1 MRPTWLLLLLALWAC
16 NSSSEQQA
24 PAEETQ
30 PAPETA
36 PTTRPG
42 YPTIGSIEVLDPA
55 LNELIP
61 AGAQIEVLAYG
72 FQWAEGPV
80 WVEPGGYLLFSDIPA
95 NTVYRWDEAKPARI
109 YLKPS
114 GYTGTRERG
123 GEMGANA
130 LLLDSQGR
138 LVLCQH
144 GDRRL
149 AYMDAPLNEPQ
160 ATFVTL
166 ADRWQGKRF
175 NSPNDATFHSSGA
188 LYFTDPPYGLVKQ
201 ERDPAREIPFQGVY
215 RLLPDGTVE
224 LLIRDLSRPN
234 GIAFSPDE
242 KTLYVANSDPKRAVI
257 MAYEVDTEG
266 KPHNGRVFH
275 DFTALVGQEPGLPDG
290 MKVNAE
296 GILFAT
302 APGGV
307 WVFSPE
313 GKALGVIRTTHATAN
328 CAFGNG
334 GRMLYMTASSY
345 LLRVP
350 LKG

>member
-1 MRPTWLLLLLALWAC
+1 MRTTLLLSLLALWAC
-16 NSSSEQQA
+16 NSSSSEQA
-24 PAEETQ
+24 PSEETPP
-30 PAPETA
+30 PAETG
-36 PTTRPG
+36 PPPRVG

-55 LNELIP
+55 LNTLLP
-61 AGAQIEVLAYG
+61 PGAEIEVLAYG

-95 NTVYRWDEAKPARI
+95 NAVYRWDEGKPARI

-114 GYTGTRERG
+114 GYTGTAERG

-130 LLLDSQGR
+130 LLLDQQGR

-160 ATFVTL
+160 AVFVTL
-166 ADRWQGKRF
+166 ADKWQGKRF
-175 NSPNDATFHSSGA
+175 NSPNDAAFHSSGA
-188 LYFTDPPYGLVKQ
+188 IYFTDPPYGLEKQ

-224 LLIRDLSRPN
+224 LLIRDLTRPN

-242 KTLYVANSDPKRAVI
+242 NTLYVANSDPKRAVI
-257 MAYEVDTEG
+257 MAYEVDEDG
-266 KPHNGRVFH
+266 KPRNGRVLR
-275 DFTALVGQEPGLPDG
+275 DFTDLVGKEPGLPDG
-290 MKVNAE
+290 MKVNKG

-307 WVFSPE
+307 WVLSPE